1 MSRKGV
7 SLRFRVDAFNVFN
20 SVNLANPQT
29 TVDSSSGGQITSLA
43 PDAFQRQLQFSLRVR
58 F

>member
-1 MSRKGV
+1 MRV
-7 SLRFRVDAFNVFN
+7 SLRFRVDAFNAFN

-43 PDAFQRQLQFSLRVR
+43 PDALQRQLQFSLRVQ

>member
-7 SLRFRVDAFNVFN
+7 SLRFRVDAFNAFN

-29 TVDSSSGGQITSLA
+29 TVDSSSGGQITPLA
-43 PDAFQRQLQFSLRVR
+43 PDAFQRQLPFSLRVQ